1 MVFGGAILHHRRRPS
16 LEEEDEEDDDE
27 DYDDFDLSLFEIS
40 NHHHHQQQQQQLQQQ
55 QQQQQQQSHHHHHH
69 RHYHHHHENNNNNS
83 NNSNNNFSS
92 SSSSGGSPTT
102 PTSPSNPSVLTL
114 LDSVCSNGRGPE
126 LVRALLARGITRSY
140 TGVSMDQLVKRLVH
154 HAQATTNGSSNI
166 NNNYAHNNNLP
177 SNKNGV
183 TVPSVKSCACILHL
197 VLLQEFATL
206 TKELNGAREQLLERD
221 EEITELKAERNNTR
235 LLLEHLECLVSRH
248 ERSLRMTVVKRQAA
262 SQSGVSSEVEVL
274 KALKSLFEHHKALD
288 EKVRERLR
296 VSLERVAS
304 LEEDLNHTRDELNQ
318 YKLGK
323 LPGDGAESER
333 INGEAESGE
342 GVGGNGSGGGSGGG
356 SNADG
361 SLQTAELNAARERVR
376 ELQNRLQE
384 LEENL
389 TLTQK
394 ELVKAQEI
402 NSRLQRDLKENV
414 AQKEDQE
421 ERIATLEKR
430 YLNAQREST
439 SLHDL
444 NEKLEEE
451 LKNKEA
457 QYKLQE
463 DKIRALQEKVELS
476 EQKLAQYAKLP
487 DVEQELKQRME
498 ALHQKPLSQQVQEKH
513 GSAEDRIQRLEN
525 QLEEKG
531 AELLRLNQRLK
542 MNEEHNSRLSATVDK
557 LLQESNERLQVHLKE
572 RMHALEEKNALTA
585 ELERTRKILE
595 DSTQEKNEILK
606 ELSRRQLEAEQLKQ
620 QMLQQEI
627 AFNIKQ
633 TESLTRSLSPTG
645 GEFVRS
651 TSHSSFDSRSLPR
664 RAPSAPPPQKRGP
677 LLDEENNQI
686 WNLQP
691 GGGWELGGSHIP
703 PTFSGG
709 EGADISDGEAEDA
722 ESIFSH
728 MDMLS
733 PSHHTDAQTLALML
747 QEQLDAIN
755 NEISDL
761 MGGTRSSLGG
771 TEAYWGMISPLP
783 PPSWETLPEQQS
795 RLIQEEKQ
803 TTEAR
808 AEELESR
815 VGSVEHM
822 MLRGRSLERPS
833 PPISGR
839 STPKSHHSPSRDYL
853 QKYHTAPAGMSPSHM
868 YQYMNDRRLSGG
880 SLPGSQGN
888 LANMNRTEGRDESQ
902 LSLGMRSEGSP
913 PTPRSLRIMPGP
925 AMAPPTSL
933 VPGGGNIGGPG
944 GGPPSQ
950 LASLAASSE
959 DLRRYTHVADHSSPA
974 STLSPA
980 LHHHPYSPGSSVVTP
995 GQPHYPSNCS
1005 LLSSPMLRC
1014 LPGSRNLGST
1024 PPKSNG
1030 LLPIDLIAEL
1040 PKGAG
1045 GDSSHSTPSPLS
1057 SHHSSQDSLHKSV
1070 INQPKK
1076 KGIKSSLGRFF
1087 SKKDKQVKVKDAL
1100 QQHHSPG
1107 GLSSSGI
1114 YSDGDIGSS
1123 DSLSLAG
1130 LGQKSDY
1137 DRRTKK
1143 NLPGYRHE
1151 LLAEAM
1157 KAGTPFALWNG
1168 PTIVAWLEL
1177 WVGMPAWYVAACRA
1191 NVKSGAIMSALSDA
1205 EIQREIGIS
1214 NPLHRLKLRLAIQE
1228 MVSLTSPSAPKTSRT
1243 TLAFGDMN
1251 HEWVGNEW
1259 LPALGLPQY
1268 RTTFMECLVDARMLD
1283 HLTKKDLRGQLK
1295 MVDSFHR
1302 TSLQFGI
1309 TALKKINYD
1318 RVALEDR
1325 RRNCEEEN
1333 IDVLVWTNDRV
1344 IKWITFIGL
1353 KEYANN
1359 LIESGVHGALV
1370 ALDESF
1376 DYNALALALQIPT
1389 QNTQA
1394 RQLLEQEFRNLL
1406 TTGTDRTDI
1415 NKS

>member
-1 MVFGGAILHHRRRPS
+1 MKCVAANEAGK
-16 LEEEDEEDDDE
+16 ETD
-27 DYDDFDLSLFEIS
+27 
-40 NHHHHQQQQQQLQQQ
+40 
-55 QQQQQQQSHHHHHH
+55 
-69 RHYHHHHENNNNNS
+69 
-83 NNSNNNFSS
+83 
-92 SSSSGGSPTT
+92 
-102 PTSPSNPSVLTL
+102 
-114 LDSVCSNGRGPE
+114 
-126 LVRALLARGITRSY
+126 
-140 TGVSMDQLVKRLVH
+140 M
-154 HAQATTNGSSNI
+154 
-166 NNNYAHNNNLP
+166 
-177 SNKNGV
+177 
-183 TVPSVKSCACILHL
+183 
-197 VLLQEFATL
+197 EFATL
-206 TKELNGAREQLLERD
+206 TKELNGARENLLERD

-296 VSLERVAS
+296 VALERVAS
-304 LEEDLNHTRDELNQ
+304 LEEDLTHTREELSQ
-318 YKLGK
+318 YKMGK
-323 LPGDGAESER
+323 MPGDGAEGAR
-333 INGEAESGE
+333 VNGEAAPQSLDGPTPGVKGAPSSATNSDQAHVKGE
-342 GVGGNGSGGGSGGG
+342 GETETGEGGGGGG
-356 SNADG
+356 GEGEGEEERKENGTTAITTATTTTTTTSVSKMMELQA
-361 SLQTAELNAARERVR
+361 SLEKQTAELNAARERVR

-389 TLTQK
+389 QMTQK

-498 ALHQKPLSQQVQEKH
+498 ALHQVQEKH

-525 QLEEKG
+525 QLDEKG

-542 MNEEHNSRLSATVDK
+542 MNEDHNTRLSSTVDK
-557 LLQESNERLQVHLKE
+557 LLQQSNDRLQVHLKE

-595 DSTQEKNEILK
+595 DSAQEKNEILK

-620 QMLQQEI
+620 QLLQQEI

-633 TESLTRSLSPTG
+633 TEALTRSVSPTG

-664 RAPSAPPPQKRGP
+664 RPPSAPPAHKRTPGS
-677 LLDEENNQI
+677 LDEENSQANT
-686 WNLQP
+686 
-691 GGGWELGGSHIP
+691 GWEMTGGHMPSQF
-703 PTFSGG
+703 TSEGG
-709 EGADISDGEAEDA
+709 ELSDGEAEDA

-728 MDMLS
+728 IDMLS
-733 PSHHTDAQTLALML
+733 PSHHQDTQTLVIML
-747 QEQLDAIN
+747 QDQVEAID
-755 NEISDL
+755 NEISNL
-761 MGGTRSSLGG
+761 VVGRGGSVGG
-771 TEAYWGMISPLP
+771 TEAFWAGVVSPQG
-783 PPSWETLPEQQS
+783 PPSTWDAIPDQRS
-795 RLIQEEKQ
+795 RLLEEEKQ

-808 AEELESR
+808 AEELEKC

-868 YQYMNDRRLSGG
+868 YKFMSERRLSGD

-888 LANMNRTEGRDESQ
+888 LSNMNRVEGCDENQ
-902 LSLGMRSEGSP
+902 VSLGVRSEGSP
-913 PTPRSLRIMPGP
+913 PTPRSLRLIMPSSI
-925 AMAPPTSL
+925 APPTSL
-933 VPGGGNIGGPG
+933 VPGSN
-944 GGPPSQ
+944 S
-950 LASLAASSE
+950 LASMGSGLPPQHLSNLAASSE
-959 DLRRYTHVADHSSPA
+959 DLRRYTPLPEHSPA
-974 STLSPA
+974 SALTPA
-980 LHHHPYSPGSSVVTP
+980 APHHLPCSPGASAGNP
-995 GQPHYPSNCS
+995 PMALIPANCS
-1005 LLSSPMLRC
+1005 LLSSPMLR
-1014 LPGSRNLGST
+1014 GE
-1024 PPKSNG
+1024 G
-1030 LLPIDLIAEL
+1030 LV
-1040 PKGAG
+1040 
-1045 GDSSHSTPSPLS
+1045 STPSPLS
-1057 SHHSSQDSLHKSV
+1057 SQHSSQDSLHKSV

-1076 KGIKSSLGRFF
+1076 KGIKSSIGRFF
-1087 SKKDKQVKVKDAL
+1087 SKKDKQQVKMKEAL
-1100 QQHHSPG
+1100 QHHPG

-1123 DSLSLAG
+1123 DSLSQAWT
-1130 LGQKSDY
+1130 GQKPDM
-1137 DRRTKK
+1137 RTKK

-1243 TLAFGDMN
+1243 TLAFGHMN

-1259 LPALGLPQY
+1259 LLALGLPQY

-1283 HLTKKDLRGQLK
+1283 HLSKKDLRGQLK

-1309 TALKKINYD
+1309 TALKKVNYD

-1325 RRNCEEEN
+1325 RRQCEEEN
-1333 IDVLVWTNDRV
+1333 TDVLVWTNDRV
-1344 IKWITFIGL
+1344 MKWISFIGL

-1359 LIESGVHGALV
+1359 LVESGVHGALI

-1394 RQLLEQEFRNLL
+1394 RQLLDQEFRNLL
-1406 TTGTDRTDI
+1406 ATGTDRTEI